1 MNSFIVEFWSRI
13 YGALRAVSL
22 FALVRRLFPKL
33 VTGAFVDAWV
43 LGHTVL
49 AGVCVFLVSIAP
61 QSWFSMALVAYGGL
75 RVFEVTVY
83 QVNVLLF
90 DEYRAFKVG
99 DKYELIGYRRMV
111 ILLLHNYAEIILWL
125 ACTYTV
131 LAQEFDFKWQQ
142 GRDNAWGSVYSS
154 FITMTTFGE
163 FDLAPKSGFA
173 AFVLLFHATIGL
185 FMTLLSLA
193 RFISL
198 IPVPKT
204 RDAIELKQIEA
215 QQAAR
220 PPEPPPR

>member
-1 MNSFIVEFWSRI
+1 MNSFIVEFWARI
-13 YGALRAVSL
+13 YGFLRSVSL
-22 FALVRRLFPKL
+22 FSIVCRLFPQG
-33 VTGAFVDAWV
+33 VPGAFVDAWV
-43 LGHTVL
+43 LGHLLL
-49 AGVCVFLVSIAP
+49 AGVCVFLVSLTP
-61 QSWFSMALVAYGGL
+61 ESWLAMLVVMYGGL
-75 RVFEVTVY
+75 RVFEVTIY

-90 DEYRAFKVG
+90 DEYRAFKAG
-99 DKYELIGYRRMV
+99 RDYELIGYRRMV

-131 LAQEFDFKWQQ
+131 LARDFDFKWQQ
-142 GRDNAWGSVYSS
+142 GRDNVWGSVYSS

-163 FDLAPKSGFA
+163 FDLAPKSGLA

-204 RDAIELKQIEA
+204 RDAIELKQIQA
-215 QQAAR
+215 QQDSR
-220 PPEPPPR
+220 QKDVSSP